1 MAEGLMADVVLR
13 DVRGAVLVLTLNRPG
28 VLNAVDTALR
38 SALIEALRSA
48 ESDPA
53 VRAIVI
59 TGAGRAFCAG
69 QDLAEAVG
77 YAPAQLRDWLDQQR
91 AMYQAVRDSTKPCIA
106 ALNGTAAGAGFQIS
120 LCCDLRVA
128 HPAAKIGQPEV
139 KAGLASIVGSYLLGL
154 HVGLAHNIELSLRG
168 ALVTGERGHQIGL
181 VNHLA
186 DEAQVLARAVE
197 LAEEMSEINPVA
209 MRLTKRRF
217 REVTQPGFDA
227 ACEAG
232 VRAQLEAY
240 ATGEPQRVMR
250 GFLEKRNRA

>member
-1 MAEGLMADVVLR
+1 MADLVSR
-13 DVRGAVLVLTLNRPG
+13 DGRGGVLVLTLNRPD

-38 SALIEALRSA
+38 SALIQECRSA
-48 ESDPA
+48 EADPG
-53 VRAIVI
+53 VKAIVI

-77 YAPAQLRDWLDQQR
+77 YELAHLRGWLDRQR
-91 AMYQAVRDSTKPCIA
+91 AMYQAVRDLTKPCIA
-106 ALNGTAAGAGFQIS
+106 AFNGTAAGAGFQIG
-120 LCCDLRVA
+120 LCCDLRVT

-139 KAGLASIVGSYLLGL
+139 RAGLASIVGSYLMGL
-154 HVGLAHNIELSLRG
+154 HIGLAHNIELSLRG
-168 ALVTGERGHQIGL
+168 SLITGERGHQIGL
-181 VNHLA
+181 INYLTS
-186 DEAQVLARAVE
+186 ESEVLAKAIE
-197 LAEEMSEINPVA
+197 LAGEMSEISPIA
-209 MRLTKRRF
+209 MQLTKSRF

-250 GFLEKRNRA
+250 SFLDKRSQA